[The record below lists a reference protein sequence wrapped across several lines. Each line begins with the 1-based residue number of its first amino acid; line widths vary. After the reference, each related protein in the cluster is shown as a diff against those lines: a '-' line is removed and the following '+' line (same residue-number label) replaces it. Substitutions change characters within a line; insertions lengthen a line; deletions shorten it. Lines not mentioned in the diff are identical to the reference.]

1 MNDMTNIDVTELATQ
16 VAEGTAVIKT
26 ASNKGKF
33 ITGGIA
39 VGLTAGAG
47 LGGFL
52 LGKKVERNKFEDR
65 IAALEEAMYGD
76 EYFEED
82 DDESDEDDIEE
93 EAPAPKKSK
102 KASKKEEPEKVE
114 GEVE

>member
-1 MNDMTNIDVTELATQ
+1 MENTVNTQEVLA
-16 VAEGTAVIKT
+16 AVEAGEATLVKT
-26 ASNKGKF
+26 SNKGKI
-33 ITGGIA
+33 ITGGVA

-52 LGKKVERNKFEDR
+52 LGKHVERKKFEDR
-65 IAALEEAMYGD
+65 LTALENAFYGD
-76 EYFEED
+76 EYFEEEE
-82 DDESDEDDIEE
+82 ESDEDDEIE
-93 EAPAPKKSK
+93 EAPAKKSK

>member
-1 MNDMTNIDVTELATQ
+1 MENAVVNTQEVLEAVQAGEATL
-16 VAEGTAVIKT
+16 VKT
-26 ASNKGKF
+26 SNKGKI

-47 LGGFL
+47 LGGFF
-52 LGKKVERNKFEDR
+52 LGKHVERKKFEDR
-65 IAALEEAMYGD
+65 LTALENAFYGD
-76 EYFEED
+76 EYYEEEE
-82 DDESDEDDIEE
+82 ESDEDDFEE

-102 KASKKEEPEKVE
+102 KTSKKEEPEKVE